1 MRQRNSLDPFGSIK
15 TSLKSWLLPHPFK
28 IVGQVLIL
36 AVLAALAIQIVVTN
50 VLPDNG
56 YVNLNM
62 ENMQHLMLF
71 RRVIS
76 IVLYLAIFF
85 ITCSREKN
93 EDEMTAQLRGEVLK
107 EVCYVAMFFYIAIK
121 IVATICA
128 EEMPYI
134 MQDETSYFAPI
145 IWMLYY
151 GRFEQKMKN
160 LRRQSR
166 QFNL

>member
-1 MRQRNSLDPFGSIK
+1 MRERISIIDRIK
-15 TSLKSWLLPHPFK
+15 GCLKSWLLPHPFK
-28 IVGQVLIL
+28 VAGQVLLLVILIAL
-36 AVLAALAIQIVVTN
+36 AVQIIATNLLAIGDAMSNPMVQSA
-50 VLPDNG
+50 
-56 YVNLNM
+56 
-62 ENMQHLMLF
+62 F
-71 RRVIS
+71 RRVVA
-76 IVLYLAIFF
+76 IVLYLAILL
-85 ITCSREKN
+85 ITCSREKE
-93 EDEMTAQLRGEVLK
+93 EDEMTAQLRGETLK

-134 MQDETSYFAPI
+134 MHDETSYFASI

>member
-1 MRQRNSLDPFGSIK
+1 MRESISIIDRIK
-15 TSLKSWLLPHPFK
+15 SCCKSWLLPHPFK
-28 IVGQVLIL
+28 IVGQVLLLVIL
-36 AVLAALAIQIVVTN
+36 IALVAQIIATHFFAIGDAMSNPMVQSA
-50 VLPDNG
+50 
-56 YVNLNM
+56 
-62 ENMQHLMLF
+62 F
-71 RRVIS
+71 RRVVA
-76 IVLYLAIFF
+76 IVLYLAILL
-85 ITCSREKN
+85 ITCSREKE
-93 EDEMTAQLRGEVLK
+93 EDEMTAQLRGETLK

-121 IVATICA
+121 IVATIFA

-134 MQDETSYFAPI
+134 MHDETSYFAPI

>member
-1 MRQRNSLDPFGSIK
+1 MRERISIIDRIK
-15 TSLKSWLLPHPFK
+15 GCCKSWLLPHPFK
-28 IVGQVLIL
+28 VAGQVLLLVILTAL
-36 AVLAALAIQIVVTN
+36 AVQIIATNLLAIGDAMSNPMVQSA
-50 VLPDNG
+50 
-56 YVNLNM
+56 
-62 ENMQHLMLF
+62 F
-71 RRVIS
+71 RRVVA
-76 IVLYLAIFF
+76 IVLYLAILLV
-85 ITCSREKN
+85 TCSREKE
-93 EDEMTAQLRGEVLK
+93 EDEMTAQLRGETLK

-134 MQDETSYFAPI
+134 MHDETSYFASI

>member
-1 MRQRNSLDPFGSIK
+1 MRERISIIDRIK
-15 TSLKSWLLPHPFK
+15 GCLKSWLLPHPFK

-36 AVLAALAIQIVVTN
+36 AVLAALAIQIIVTN
-50 VLPDNG
+50 VSPDNG
-56 YVNLNM
+56 AISLGM
-62 ENMQHLMLF
+62 ESLQQQMLF

-76 IVLYLAIFF
+76 VLLYLAIFF

-107 EVCYVAMFFYIAIK
+107 EVCYVVMFFYIALK
-121 IVATICA
+121 IAATIFS
-128 EEMPYI
+128 ENMPYI
-134 MQDETSYFAPI
+134 MHDETSYIASI

-151 GRFEQKMKN
+151 GRFELKMKS

>member
-1 MRQRNSLDPFGSIK
+1 MRERISIIDRIK
-15 TSLKSWLLPHPFK
+15 SYCKSWLLPHPFK
-28 IVGQVLIL
+28 IVGQVLLLVILIAL
-36 AVLAALAIQIVVTN
+36 AVQIIATNLLAIGDAMSNPMVQSA
-50 VLPDNG
+50 
-56 YVNLNM
+56 
-62 ENMQHLMLF
+62 F
-71 RRVIS
+71 RRVVA
-76 IVLYLAIFF
+76 IVLYLAILL
-85 ITCSREKN
+85 ITCSREKE
-93 EDEMTAQLRGEVLK
+93 EDEMTAQLRGDTLK

-134 MQDETSYFAPI
+134 MHDVTSYFASI

-151 GRFEQKMKN
+151 GRYEQKMKN

>member
-1 MRQRNSLDPFGSIK
+1 MRKRISIIDRIK
-15 TSLKSWLLPHPFK
+15 SCCKSWLLPHPFK
-28 IVGQVLIL
+28 VAGQVLLLVILIAL
-36 AVLAALAIQIVVTN
+36 AVQIIATNLLAIGDAMSNPMVQSA
-50 VLPDNG
+50 
-56 YVNLNM
+56 
-62 ENMQHLMLF
+62 F
-71 RRVIS
+71 RRVVA
-76 IVLYLAIFF
+76 IVLYLAILL
-85 ITCSREKN
+85 ITCSREKE
-93 EDEMTAQLRGEVLK
+93 EDEMTAQLRGETLK

-134 MQDETSYFAPI
+134 MHDETSYFASI

>member
-1 MRQRNSLDPFGSIK
+1 MRERISIIDRIK
-15 TSLKSWLLPHPFK
+15 SCCKSWLLPHPFK
-28 IVGQVLIL
+28 IVGQVLLLVIL
-36 AVLAALAIQIVVTN
+36 IALVVQIIATHFFAIGDATSNPMVQSA
-50 VLPDNG
+50 
-56 YVNLNM
+56 
-62 ENMQHLMLF
+62 F
-71 RRVIS
+71 RRVVA
-76 IVLYLAIFF
+76 IVLYLAILL
-85 ITCSREKN
+85 ITCSREKE
-93 EDEMTAQLRGEVLK
+93 EDEMTAQLRGETLK

-134 MQDETSYFAPI
+134 MHDETSYFASV

>member
-1 MRQRNSLDPFGSIK
+1 MRERISIVDRIK
-15 TSLKSWLLPHPFK
+15 SCCKSWLLPHPFK
-28 IVGQVLIL
+28 IVGQVLLLVILIAL
-36 AVLAALAIQIVVTN
+36 AVQIIATKLLAIGDAMSNPMVQSA
-50 VLPDNG
+50 
-56 YVNLNM
+56 
-62 ENMQHLMLF
+62 F
-71 RRVIS
+71 RRVVA
-76 IVLYLAIFF
+76 IVLYLAILL
-85 ITCSREKN
+85 ITCSREKE
-93 EDEMTAQLRGEVLK
+93 EDEMTAQLRGETLK

-134 MQDETSYFAPI
+134 MHDETSYFASI

>member
-1 MRQRNSLDPFGSIK
+1 MRERISIIDRIK
-15 TSLKSWLLPHPFK
+15 SCCKSWLLPHPFK
-28 IVGQVLIL
+28 IVGQVLLLVILIAL
-36 AVLAALAIQIVVTN
+36 AVQIIATNLLAIGDAMSNPMVQSA
-50 VLPDNG
+50 
-56 YVNLNM
+56 
-62 ENMQHLMLF
+62 F
-71 RRVIS
+71 RRVVA
-76 IVLYLAIFF
+76 IVLYLAILL
-85 ITCSREKN
+85 ITCSREKE
-93 EDEMTAQLRGEVLK
+93 EDEMTAQLRGETLK

-134 MQDETSYFAPI
+134 MHDETSYFASI

-151 GRFEQKMKN
+151 GRFEQKMKS

>member
-1 MRQRNSLDPFGSIK
+1 MRERISIIDRIK
-15 TSLKSWLLPHPFK
+15 GYLKSWLLPHPFK
-28 IVGQVLIL
+28 IVGQVLLL
-36 AVLAALAIQIVVTN
+36 AVLVALAIQIIVTN
-50 VLPDNG
+50 VSPDNG
-56 YVNLNM
+56 AISLGM
-62 ENMQHLMLF
+62 ESLQQQMLF

-76 IVLYLAIFF
+76 VLLYLAIFF

-107 EVCYVAMFFYIAIK
+107 EVCYVVMFFYIALK
-121 IVATICA
+121 IAATIFS
-128 EEMPYI
+128 ENIPYI
-134 MQDETSYFAPI
+134 MHDETSYIASI

-151 GRFEQKMKN
+151 GRFELKMKS

>member
-1 MRQRNSLDPFGSIK
+1 MRERISIIDRIK
-15 TSLKSWLLPHPFK
+15 GCLKSWLLPHPFK

-36 AVLAALAIQIVVTN
+36 AVLAALAIQIIVTN
-50 VLPDNG
+50 VLPDGGN
-56 YVNLNM
+56 VSLNM
-62 ENMQHLMLF
+62 EGMQQQMLF

-76 IVLYLAIFF
+76 VLLYLAIFF

-93 EDEMTAQLRGEVLK
+93 EDEMTAQLRGETLK

-134 MQDETSYFAPI
+134 MHDETSYIASI

-151 GRFEQKMKN
+151 SRFELKMKS

>member
-1 MRQRNSLDPFGSIK
+1 MRERISIIDRIK
-15 TSLKSWLLPHPFK
+15 GCLKSWLLPHPFK

-56 YVNLNM
+56 AISLGM
-62 ENMQHLMLF
+62 ESLKQQMLF

-76 IVLYLAIFF
+76 VLLYLAIFF

-107 EVCYVAMFFYIAIK
+107 EVCYVVMFFYVALKIA
-121 IVATICA
+121 ATIFS
-128 EEMPYI
+128 ENIPYI
-134 MQDETSYFAPI
+134 MHDETSYIASI

-151 GRFEQKMKN
+151 GRFELKMKS

>member
-1 MRQRNSLDPFGSIK
+1 MRERISIIDRIK
-15 TSLKSWLLPHPFK
+15 SCCKSWLLPHPFK
-28 IVGQVLIL
+28 IVGQVLLLVILIAL
-36 AVLAALAIQIVVTN
+36 AVQIIATNLLAIGDAMSNPMVQSA
-50 VLPDNG
+50 
-56 YVNLNM
+56 
-62 ENMQHLMLF
+62 F
-71 RRVIS
+71 RRVVA
-76 IVLYLAIFF
+76 IVLYLAILL
-85 ITCSREKN
+85 ITCSREKE
-93 EDEMTAQLRGEVLK
+93 EDEMTAQLRGETLK

-134 MQDETSYFAPI
+134 MHDETSYFASI

>member
-1 MRQRNSLDPFGSIK
+1 MRERISIIDRI
-15 TSLKSWLLPHPFK
+15 KSCCKNWLLPHPFK
-28 IVGQVLIL
+28 IVGQVLLLVIL
-36 AVLAALAIQIVVTN
+36 IALVVQIIATHFFAIGDAMSNPMVQSA
-50 VLPDNG
+50 
-56 YVNLNM
+56 
-62 ENMQHLMLF
+62 F
-71 RRVIS
+71 RRVVA

-85 ITCSREKN
+85 VTCSREKE
-93 EDEMTAQLRGEVLK
+93 EDEMTAQLRGETLK

-134 MQDETSYFAPI
+134 MHDETNYFASI

-151 GRFEQKMKN
+151 GRFEHKMKS

>member
-1 MRQRNSLDPFGSIK
+1 MRERISIIDRIK
-15 TSLKSWLLPHPFK
+15 GCCKSWLLPHPFK
-28 IVGQVLIL
+28 VAGQVLLLVILIAL
-36 AVLAALAIQIVVTN
+36 AVQIIATNLLAIGDAMSNPMVQSA
-50 VLPDNG
+50 
-56 YVNLNM
+56 
-62 ENMQHLMLF
+62 F
-71 RRVIS
+71 RRVVA
-76 IVLYLAIFF
+76 IVLYLAILL
-85 ITCSREKN
+85 ITCSREKE
-93 EDEMTAQLRGEVLK
+93 EDEMTAQMRGETLK

-134 MQDETSYFAPI
+134 MHDKTSYFTPI

>member
-1 MRQRNSLDPFGSIK
+1 MRERISIIDRIK
-15 TSLKSWLLPHPFK
+15 SCCKSWLLPHPFK
-28 IVGQVLIL
+28 IVGQVLLLVILIAL
-36 AVLAALAIQIVVTN
+36 AVQIIATNLLAIGDAMSNPMVQSA
-50 VLPDNG
+50 
-56 YVNLNM
+56 
-62 ENMQHLMLF
+62 F
-71 RRVIS
+71 RRVVA
-76 IVLYLAIFF
+76 IVLYLAILLV
-85 ITCSREKN
+85 TCSREKE
-93 EDEMTAQLRGEVLK
+93 EDEMTAQLRGETLK

-134 MQDETSYFAPI
+134 MHDETSYFASI

-151 GRFEQKMKN
+151 GRFEQKVKN

>member
-1 MRQRNSLDPFGSIK
+1 MRERISIIDRIK
-15 TSLKSWLLPHPFK
+15 GCLKSWLLPHPFK

-50 VLPDNG
+50 VLPYNG

-62 ENMQHLMLF
+62 ESLQHLMLF

-76 IVLYLAIFF
+76 VLLYLAIFF

-107 EVCYVAMFFYIAIK
+107 
-121 IVATICA
+121 
-128 EEMPYI
+128 
-134 MQDETSYFAPI
+134 
-145 IWMLYY
+145 
-151 GRFEQKMKN
+151 
-160 LRRQSR
+160 
-166 QFNL
+166 

>member
-1 MRQRNSLDPFGSIK
+1 MRERISIIDRIK
-15 TSLKSWLLPHPFK
+15 GCLKSWLLPHPFK

-62 ENMQHLMLF
+62 ESLQQQMLF

-107 EVCYVAMFFYIAIK
+107 EVCYVVMFFYVALKIA
-121 IVATICA
+121 ATIFS
-128 EEMPYI
+128 ENIPYI
-134 MQDETSYFAPI
+134 MHDETSYIASI

-151 GRFEQKMKN
+151 GRFELKMKS

>member
-1 MRQRNSLDPFGSIK
+1 MRERISIIDRIK
-15 TSLKSWLLPHPFK
+15 SCCKSWLLPHPFK
-28 IVGQVLIL
+28 VVGQVLLLVILIAL
-36 AVLAALAIQIVVTN
+36 AVQIIATNLLAIGDAMSNPMVQSA
-50 VLPDNG
+50 
-56 YVNLNM
+56 
-62 ENMQHLMLF
+62 F
-71 RRVIS
+71 RRVVA
-76 IVLYLAIFF
+76 IVLYLAILL
-85 ITCSREKN
+85 ITCSREKE
-93 EDEMTAQLRGEVLK
+93 EDEMTAQLRGETLK

-134 MQDETSYFAPI
+134 MHDETSYFASI

-160 LRRQSR
+160 LRRQNR

>member
-1 MRQRNSLDPFGSIK
+1 MRERISIIDRIK
-15 TSLKSWLLPHPFK
+15 GCLKSWLLPHPFK

-36 AVLAALAIQIVVTN
+36 AVLAALAIQIIVTN
-50 VLPDNG
+50 VLPDGGN
-56 YVNLNM
+56 VSLNM
-62 ENMQHLMLF
+62 ECMQQQMLF

-76 IVLYLAIFF
+76 VLLYLAIFF

-107 EVCYVAMFFYIAIK
+107 EVCYVVMFFYIALK
-121 IVATICA
+121 IAATIFS
-128 EEMPYI
+128 ENIPYI
-134 MQDETSYFAPI
+134 MHDETSYIASI

-151 GRFEQKMKN
+151 GRFELKMKS

>member
-1 MRQRNSLDPFGSIK
+1 MRERISFIDHIK
-15 TSLKSWLLPHPFK
+15 GCCKSWLLPHPFK
-28 IVGQVLIL
+28 VAGQVLLLVILIAL
-36 AVLAALAIQIVVTN
+36 AVQIIATNLLAIGDAMSNPMVQSA
-50 VLPDNG
+50 
-56 YVNLNM
+56 
-62 ENMQHLMLF
+62 F
-71 RRVIS
+71 RRVVA
-76 IVLYLAIFF
+76 IVLYLAILL
-85 ITCSREKN
+85 ITCSREKE
-93 EDEMTAQLRGEVLK
+93 EDEMTAQLRGETLK

-134 MQDETSYFAPI
+134 MHDETSYFAPI

>member
-1 MRQRNSLDPFGSIK
+1 MRERISIIDRIK
-15 TSLKSWLLPHPFK
+15 GCLKSWLLPHPFK

-62 ENMQHLMLF
+62 ESLQQQMLF

-76 IVLYLAIFF
+76 VLLYLAIFF

-107 EVCYVAMFFYIAIK
+107 EVCYVVMFFYVALKIA
-121 IVATICA
+121 ATIFS
-128 EEMPYI
+128 ENIPYI
-134 MQDETSYFAPI
+134 MHDETSYIASI

-151 GRFEQKMKN
+151 GRFELKMKS

>member
-1 MRQRNSLDPFGSIK
+1 MRERISIIDRIK
-15 TSLKSWLLPHPFK
+15 SCCKSWLLPHPFK
-28 IVGQVLIL
+28 IVGQALLLVILIAL
-36 AVLAALAIQIVVTN
+36 AVQIIATNLLAIGDAMSNPMVQSA
-50 VLPDNG
+50 
-56 YVNLNM
+56 
-62 ENMQHLMLF
+62 F
-71 RRVIS
+71 RRVVA
-76 IVLYLAIFF
+76 IVLYLAILL
-85 ITCSREKN
+85 ITCSREKE
-93 EDEMTAQLRGEVLK
+93 EDEMTAQLRGETLK

-134 MQDETSYFAPI
+134 MHDETSYFASI

>member
-1 MRQRNSLDPFGSIK
+1 MRERISIIDRIK
-15 TSLKSWLLPHPFK
+15 SCCKSWLLPHPFK
-28 IVGQVLIL
+28 IVGQVLLLVILITL
-36 AVLAALAIQIVVTN
+36 AVQIIVTNLLAIGDAMSNPMVQSA
-50 VLPDNG
+50 
-56 YVNLNM
+56 
-62 ENMQHLMLF
+62 F
-71 RRVIS
+71 RRVVA
-76 IVLYLAIFF
+76 IVLYLAILL
-85 ITCSREKN
+85 ITCSREKE
-93 EDEMTAQLRGEVLK
+93 EDEMTAQLRGETLK

-134 MQDETSYFAPI
+134 MHDETSYFASI

-151 GRFEQKMKN
+151 GRFEQKMKS

>member
-1 MRQRNSLDPFGSIK
+1 MRERISIIDRIK
-15 TSLKSWLLPHPFK
+15 GCLKSWLLPHPFK
-28 IVGQVLIL
+28 IVGQILIL
-36 AVLAALAIQIVVTN
+36 AVLAVLAIQIIVTN
-50 VLPDNG
+50 VLPDGGN
-56 YVNLNM
+56 VSLNM
-62 ENMQHLMLF
+62 EGMQQQMLF

-76 IVLYLAIFF
+76 VLLYLAIYF

-107 EVCYVAMFFYIAIK
+107 EVCYVVMFFYIALK
-121 IVATICA
+121 IAATIFS
-128 EEMPYI
+128 ENIPYI
-134 MQDETSYFAPI
+134 MQDETSYIASI

-151 GRFEQKMKN
+151 GRFEQKMKS

>member
-1 MRQRNSLDPFGSIK
+1 MRERISIIDRIK
-15 TSLKSWLLPHPFK
+15 GCLKSWLLPHPFK
-28 IVGQVLIL
+28 IVGQVLLL
-36 AVLAALAIQIVVTN
+36 AVLVALAIQIVVTN
-50 VLPDNG
+50 VLPDDG
-56 YVNLNM
+56 YISLDM
-62 ENMQHLMLF
+62 EGMQHLMLF

-76 IVLYLAIFF
+76 IMLYLAIFF

-107 EVCYVAMFFYIAIK
+107 EVCYVVMFFYIALK
-121 IVATICA
+121 IAATILSDDI
-128 EEMPYI
+128 PYI
-134 MQDETSYFAPI
+134 MQVETSYIASI

-151 GRFEQKMKN
+151 GRFELKMKS

>member
-1 MRQRNSLDPFGSIK
+1 MRERISIIDRIK
-15 TSLKSWLLPHPFK
+15 SCCKSWLLPHPFK
-28 IVGQVLIL
+28 IVGQVLLLVIL
-36 AVLAALAIQIVVTN
+36 IALVAQIIATHFFGFGEMAFDSMALVV
-50 VLPDNG
+50 
-56 YVNLNM
+56 
-62 ENMQHLMLF
+62 F
-71 RRVIS
+71 RRVVAV
-76 IVLYLAIFF
+76 VLYLAIFF
-85 ITCSREKN
+85 VTCSREKE
-93 EDEMTAQLRGEVLK
+93 EDEMTAQLRGETLK

-134 MQDETSYFAPI
+134 MHDETSYFAPI

>member
-1 MRQRNSLDPFGSIK
+1 MRERISIIDRIK
-15 TSLKSWLLPHPFK
+15 SCCKSWLLPHPFK
-28 IVGQVLIL
+28 VAGQVLLLVILIAL
-36 AVLAALAIQIVVTN
+36 AVQIIATNLLAIGDAMSNPMVQSA
-50 VLPDNG
+50 
-56 YVNLNM
+56 
-62 ENMQHLMLF
+62 F
-71 RRVIS
+71 RRVVA
-76 IVLYLAIFF
+76 IVLYLAILL
-85 ITCSREKN
+85 ITCSREKE
-93 EDEMTAQLRGEVLK
+93 EDEMTAQLRGETLK

-134 MQDETSYFAPI
+134 MHDETSYFASI
-145 IWMLYY
+145 ILMLYY

>member
-1 MRQRNSLDPFGSIK
+1 MRERISIIDRIK
-15 TSLKSWLLPHPFK
+15 SCCKSWLLPHPFK
-28 IVGQVLIL
+28 IVGQVLLMVILIAL
-36 AVLAALAIQIVVTN
+36 AVQIIATNLLAIGDAISNPMVQSA
-50 VLPDNG
+50 
-56 YVNLNM
+56 
-62 ENMQHLMLF
+62 F
-71 RRVIS
+71 RRVVA
-76 IVLYLAIFF
+76 IVLYLAILL
-85 ITCSREKN
+85 ITCSREKE
-93 EDEMTAQLRGEVLK
+93 EDEMTAQLRGETLK

-134 MQDETSYFAPI
+134 MHDETSYFASI

>member
-1 MRQRNSLDPFGSIK
+1 MRERISIIDRIK
-15 TSLKSWLLPHPFK
+15 GCLKSWLLPHPFK

-36 AVLAALAIQIVVTN
+36 AVLAALAIQIIVTN

-62 ENMQHLMLF
+62 ESLQQQMLF

-76 IVLYLAIFF
+76 VLLYLAIFF

-107 EVCYVAMFFYIAIK
+107 EVCYVVMFFYVALKIA
-121 IVATICA
+121 ATIFS
-128 EEMPYI
+128 ENIPYI
-134 MQDETSYFAPI
+134 MHDETSYIASI

-151 GRFEQKMKN
+151 GRFELKMKS

>member
-1 MRQRNSLDPFGSIK
+1 MRERISIIDRIK
-15 TSLKSWLLPHPFK
+15 SCRKSWLLPHPFK
-28 IVGQVLIL
+28 IVGQVLLLVILIAL
-36 AVLAALAIQIVVTN
+36 AVQIIATNLLAIGDAMSNPMVQSA
-50 VLPDNG
+50 
-56 YVNLNM
+56 
-62 ENMQHLMLF
+62 F
-71 RRVIS
+71 RRVVA
-76 IVLYLAIFF
+76 IVLYLAILL
-85 ITCSREKN
+85 ITCSREKE
-93 EDEMTAQLRGEVLK
+93 EDEMTAQLRGETLK

-134 MQDETSYFAPI
+134 MHDETSYFAPI

-151 GRFEQKMKN
+151 GRFELKMKN

>member
-1 MRQRNSLDPFGSIK
+1 MRERISIIDRIK
-15 TSLKSWLLPHPFK
+15 GCCKNWLLPHPFK
-28 IVGQVLIL
+28 IVGQVLLLVILIAL
-36 AVLAALAIQIVVTN
+36 AVQIIATNLLAIGDAMSNPMVQSA
-50 VLPDNG
+50 
-56 YVNLNM
+56 
-62 ENMQHLMLF
+62 F

-76 IVLYLAIFF
+76 IVLYLAILF

-107 EVCYVAMFFYIAIK
+107 EVCYVVMFFYVALKIA
-121 IVATICA
+121 ATIFS
-128 EEMPYI
+128 ENIPYI
-134 MQDETSYFAPI
+134 MQDETSYIASI

-166 QFNL
+166 QFNP